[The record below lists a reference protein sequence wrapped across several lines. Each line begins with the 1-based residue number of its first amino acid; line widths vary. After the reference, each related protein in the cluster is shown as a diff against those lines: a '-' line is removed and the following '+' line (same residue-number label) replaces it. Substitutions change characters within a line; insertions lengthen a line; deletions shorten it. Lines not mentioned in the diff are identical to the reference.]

1 MVSRERIL
9 LFGMIGYFSQK
20 KFWAQKSVQFE
31 SLFFDVAI
39 AQRDAAGM
47 KTYYVNTNTWGDP
60 NWYIWLVI
68 KLIINFPPPS
78 AALFFDVPQ
87 KVSFVPTDK

>member
-39 AQRDAAGM
+39 AQRESAGM
-47 KTYYVNTNTWGDP
+47 KTYYVNTNT
-60 NWYIWLVI
+60 
-68 KLIINFPPPS
+68 
-78 AALFFDVPQ
+78 
-87 KVSFVPTDK
+87 